1 MSSSTPY
8 YADIQDAIAL
18 VRSYGFID
26 QQEIIDIMCR
36 IVKTKEA
43 LSVSNTK
50 HDADVVYRTMQEAT
64 ASMPR
69 FPGDSDLF
77 FTLYNRLSNIDA
89 QSLLYFMRASSE
101 GRELTIPGALSAKF
115 SEYLDGSARSVL
127 IAECEQFGPELFEI
141 ITNNPNTMFTL
152 LSRNEQKIELLTA
165 AFAYCKNVKLQNT
178 DIYRFGFSTE
188 KFDLILAVP
197 MFGGRIL
204 VNDEDFICREPD
216 LVAVQNLLYH
226 INIDGK
232 LVIVLPAKITFGGGS
247 TASLRDYLEKNY
259 KILEIGSLPT
269 GLFAPYTAIR
279 TYLFTFSTGTT
290 DDVILKQ
297 YEFDKPV
304 RKNVSCEKLIVT
316 NEQLLFSDEFAELHG
331 WNVNM
336 AFQEDDDIRA
346 YNASPV
352 RKLHLKDVATVFRGK
367 AITEKA
373 QTGNIGVINISN
385 ITDTGIDYSGL
396 DYVSDE
402 ERKVARYV
410 LKDGDVLVT
419 ARGTTIKIAVF
430 DEQTTVCIPSANI
443 NVIRPKEVLNGTYL
457 KLFLE
462 TAVGTKLL
470 KSMQRGTGVVNI
482 NFKDMGE
489 IEVPILPLDAQ
500 EAIVQEYNS
509 GLRLYKETIAA
520 AEEGWR
526 GVQATI
532 QSKLY

>member
-1 MSSSTPY
+1 M
-8 YADIQDAIAL
+8 
-18 VRSYGFID
+18 
-26 QQEIIDIMCR
+26 
-36 IVKTKEA
+36 
-43 LSVSNTK
+43 
-50 HDADVVYRTMQEAT
+50 
-64 ASMPR
+64 
-69 FPGDSDLF
+69 
-77 FTLYNRLSNIDA
+77 SNI
-89 QSLLYFMRASSE
+89 RPP
-101 GRELTIPGALSAKF
+101 LT
-115 SEYLDGSARSVL
+115 
-127 IAECEQFGPELFEI
+127 
-141 ITNNPNTMFTL
+141 FTP
-152 LSRNEQKIELLTA
+152 QT
-165 AFAYCKNVKLQNT
+165 
-178 DIYRFGFSTE
+178 
-188 KFDLILAVP
+188 
-197 MFGGRIL
+197 
-204 VNDEDFICREPD
+204 
-216 LVAVQNLLYH
+216 
-226 INIDGK
+226 
-232 LVIVLPAKITFGGGS
+232 
-247 TASLRDYLEKNY
+247 
-259 KILEIGSLPT
+259 
-269 GLFAPYTAIR
+269 
-279 TYLFTFSTGTT
+279 
-290 DDVILKQ
+290 
-297 YEFDKPV
+297 
-304 RKNVSCEKLIVT
+304 
-316 NEQLLFSDEFAELHG
+316 
-331 WNVNM
+331 
-336 AFQEDDDIRA
+336 
-346 YNASPV
+346 
-352 RKLHLKDVATVFRGK
+352 
-367 AITEKA
+367 KA